1 MKIPLIIERVIYALV
16 VVLSLVAVWLVL
28 NAPANFLNAR
38 VVYQGF

>member
-1 MKIPLIIERVIYALV
+1 MKMPPIIESAVYALV

-28 NAPANFLNAR
+28 NAPANLLNAR